1 MNNIG
6 NNGLVITGNNSNTSQ
21 PKTNKICDTEGHHI
35 VVLQC
40 PGCGEE
46 VEKIYKCPIC
56 GEYMK
61 VVSVI
66 DSADIDD
73 DIQKDLATFED
84 IETEEPNEDFEKDDS
99 VAKKIDPFEI

>member
-6 NNGLVITGNNSNTSQ
+6 NNGLVVTGNTKEPDKKTS
-21 PKTNKICDTEGHHI
+21 TITASDGHHI
-35 VVLQC
+35 IILQC

-46 VEKIYKCPIC
+46 VEKTYKCPIC
-56 GEYMK
+56 GEHMK

-73 DIQKDLATFED
+73 DIQKDLDAFDD
-84 IETEEPNEDFEKDDS
+84 IEPDETEGDFEKDDS
-99 VAKKIDPFEI
+99 VAKTIDPFEI